1 MNRQTWV
8 ITAVLVALLT
18 LPAIGSEQKIEE
30 ITVTISGMSYTP
42 GEVAVTKGVPVKIIF
57 TRDEKPTCGGTIVFP
72 ELGIERKLEAGET
85 TVVELTPQKAGV
97 LNFTCGMK
105 MMKGKIVVRES

>member
-1 MNRQTWV
+1 MKSQTWM
-8 ITAVLVALLT
+8 IAILFVALLAFPS
-18 LPAIGSEQKIEE
+18 LGSEPKIEE

-42 GEVAVTKGVPVKIIF
+42 SEIEVTKGVPVRIIF
-57 TRDEKPTCGGTIVFP
+57 ERDDEPTCGGTIVFP

-85 TVVELTPQKAGV
+85 VVIELTPEKAGV

-105 MMKGKIVVRES
+105 MMKGKIVVQES